1 MSELVH
7 SQLYQVRTFSIDVD
21 VYDVDDM
28 NQVKYGFLQI
38 LDGLGFS
45 PVSRVTAKMNYN
57 RENSRS
63 YIKLE
68 CRYIEKRAYEI
79 ILPTS
84 ITAIYIEE

>member
-38 LDGLGFS
+38 LDGLGS
-45 PVSRVTAKMNYN
+45 EARSEGRSGHHRLPSRDF
-57 RENSRS
+57 RS
-63 YIKLE
+63 QVPALADQE
-68 CRYIEKRAYEI
+68 DPGVHR
-79 ILPTS
+79 
-84 ITAIYIEE
+84 